1 MRLILCFLLL
11 SSRPGGWDA
20 VSPQGLLWK
29 DGVTP
34 AVKTQK
40 IPRLH
45 APETC
50 MRNGQADFATKTTE
64 LRGKHEEKL
73 QLLFPKSPVTE
84 VKREHCLK
92 STAEVVPKVLKQE
105 RTNHG
110 KAPLQDILE
119 PFPKDSGEPPIPHTF
134 PCALKKGNFRLTQN
148 WIIKANFQANSF
160 YRLFWRQDGW
170 GLDLPRVSEVTWEG
184 WGVGYGEHSP
194 WLC

>member
-20 VSPQGLLWK
+20 VSPQGCLFARSLCSYVEVGAKGLLWK

-110 KAPLQDILE
+110 KAPLQISATVGAKAGILHWPLVLE
-119 PFPKDSGEPPIPHTF
+119 DQAQSM
-134 PCALKKGNFRLTQN
+134 KGL
-148 WIIKANFQANSF
+148 
-160 YRLFWRQDGW
+160 
-170 GLDLPRVSEVTWEG
+170 
-184 WGVGYGEHSP
+184 
-194 WLC
+194 